1 MLVNYWDSAD
11 YITNVEESIKYDK
24 NHELILT
31 KMLNNL
37 GENSSHLYAVE
48 IETINR
54 CNNDCSFC
62 PANVLDMLQRW
73 IENCL
78 RRLSGNLKR

>member
-37 GENSSHLYAVE
+37 GENSSHL
-48 IETINR
+48 
-54 CNNDCSFC
+54 
-62 PANVLDMLQRW
+62 
-73 IENCL
+73 
-78 RRLSGNLKR
+78 

>member
-48 IETINR
+48 IETINDVITIVHFVR
-54 CNNDCSFC
+54 Q
-62 PANVLDMLQRW
+62 M
-73 IENCL
+73 
-78 RRLSGNLKR
+78 